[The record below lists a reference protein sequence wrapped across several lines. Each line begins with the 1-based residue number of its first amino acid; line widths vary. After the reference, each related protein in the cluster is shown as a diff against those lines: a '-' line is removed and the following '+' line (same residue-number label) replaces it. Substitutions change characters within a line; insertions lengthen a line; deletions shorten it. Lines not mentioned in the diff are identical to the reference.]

1 MDAAMSWRSV
11 DHYGESNQETPTGS
25 LRNRRRDRPSISIN
39 ELGEDMGS
47 SSRSSPHPL
56 LSAAGMSYGTP
67 VQGEREAILGTRSP
81 MTNFDEIS
89 RPSLFRLTSDLE
101 REVHAAN
108 VISRSSVDETS
119 LRGSLDARRSSS
131 VKEPPKEVE
140 VIVHEVSTEV
150 SCQQYL

>member
-1 MDAAMSWRSV
+1 
-11 DHYGESNQETPTGS
+11 
-25 LRNRRRDRPSISIN
+25 
-39 ELGEDMGS
+39 
-47 SSRSSPHPL
+47 
-56 LSAAGMSYGTP
+56 
-67 VQGEREAILGTRSP
+67 